1 MFGAFYFLKYN
12 VITVVEISNLYKIFM
27 HKVPDLPYDYD
38 ALEPHIDQK
47 TMRIHH
53 DKHHQGYVD
62 KLNSALEG
70 HDNLQEK
77 SVKELLSNLD
87 SVPEDIRVD
96 VRRGGGGHY
105 NHSLFWP
112 SMSPDGGG
120 QPEGDL
126 AKAIDNSFGSFE
138 NFKEEFS
145 SAAGGVFGSGW
156 GWLVLDS
163 GELKVVQSKNQNNP
177 ISDGME
183 PLLGLDVW
191 EHAYYIS
198 YQNKRG
204 SYIDAFWNVVNWSK
218 VEERFEQAK

>member
-27 HKVPDLPYDYD
+27 HKVPDLPYDHD
-38 ALEPHIDQK
+38 ALGPHIDQK

>member
-1 MFGAFYFLKYN
+1 
-12 VITVVEISNLYKIFM
+12 M

-38 ALEPHIDQK
+38 ALEPHIDEK

-70 HDNLQEK
+70 HEDLQEK
-77 SVKELLSNLD
+77 SVKDLLSNLE
-87 SVPEDIRVD
+87 SIPEDIRTD

-120 QPEGDL
+120 KPEGEL
-126 AKAIDNSFGSFE
+126 LEAIDDSFGSFE
-138 NFKEEFS
+138 NFKKEFS
-145 SAAGGVFGSGW
+145 NAAGGVFGSGW
-156 GWLVLDS
+156 GWLVMD
-163 GELKVVQSKNQNNP
+163 GGDLKVVQSKNQNNP
-177 ISDGME
+177 VSDGME

-191 EHAYYIS
+191 EHAYYLN
-198 YQNKRG
+198 YKNKRG

-218 VEERFEQAK
+218 VSERFQESK

>member
-1 MFGAFYFLKYN
+1 
-12 VITVVEISNLYKIFM
+12 M

-38 ALEPHIDQK
+38 ALEPHIDKK

-70 HDNLQEK
+70 HDDLQEK
-77 SVKELLSNLD
+77 SVKELLSNLE
-87 SVPEDIRVD
+87 SIPEDIRVD

-120 QPEGDL
+120 KPDGEL
-126 AKAIDNSFGSFE
+126 LEAINDSFE
-138 NFKEEFS
+138 SFKNFKKEFS

-156 GWLVLDS
+156 GWLVMDEGSLR
-163 GELKVVQSKNQNNP
+163 VVQSKNQNNP
-177 ISDGME
+177 VSDGME

-191 EHAYYIS
+191 EHAYYLK
-198 YQNKRG
+198 YVNKRG
-204 SYIDAFWNVVNWSK
+204 SYIDAFWNVVNWK
-218 VEERFEQAK
+218 KIEERFESAK

>member
-1 MFGAFYFLKYN
+1 
-12 VITVVEISNLYKIFM
+12 M

-38 ALEPHIDQK
+38 ALEPHIDEK

-53 DKHHQGYVD
+53 DKHHQGYVN

-70 HDNLQEK
+70 HKDLQEK
-77 SVKELLSNLD
+77 SVKGLLSDLN
-87 SVPEDIRVD
+87 SIPEKIRTD

-120 QPEGDL
+120 APEGDL
-126 AKAIDNSFGSFE
+126 ADAINDSFGSFE
-138 NFKEEFS
+138 SFKEEFS

-156 GWLVLDS
+156 GWLVMDG

-177 ISDGME
+177 VSDGME

-191 EHAYYIS
+191 EHSYYIS
-198 YQNKRG
+198 YQNERG
-204 SYIDAFWNVVNWSK
+204 AYIDAFWNLVNWDK
-218 VEERFEQAK
+218 VAERFEQVK